1 MVKYSYDAFWKAF
14 IFSTII
20 FIFGLNMGSF
30 IENSTLDK
38 LEKNVINSEVELYDS
53 NIRSNVLE
61 YYNIS
66 CEKSIENT
74 FEIADKI
81 YEEVKLLEDLD
92 KSSTIVEG
100 FDEVHKRYDLLRT
113 QLWLDS
119 TNLKNNCQD
128 NFNLIVYIYEYNSK
142 KPQVISIQ
150 NLYESITSEI
160 KLDYDSEVLLIP
172 IANNMELNS
181 LELLLENYDVVNQTS
196 IIINNKYIIKG
207 ASNYEEIASY
217 LN

>member
-113 QLWLDS
+113 QLWLDA
-119 TNLKNNCQD
+119 TNLKTNCED

-142 KPQVISIQ
+142 KPQAISLQ

-160 KLDYDSEVLLIP
+160 KSDYDSEVLLIP
-172 IANNMELNS
+172 IANNMDLNS
-181 LELLLENYDVVNQTS
+181 LELLLENYNIVNQTS
-196 IIINNKYIIKG
+196 IIINNKYVIKG
-207 ASNYEEIASY
+207 ATNYQEIASY

>member
-1 MVKYSYDAFWKAF
+1 MVRYSYDAFWKAF

-66 CEKSIENT
+66 CEKAIENT

-81 YEEVKLLEDLD
+81 YEEVKMLEELD

-113 QLWLDS
+113 QLWLDA
-119 TNLKNNCQD
+119 TNLKTNCQD

-150 NLYESITSEI
+150 NLYEELTSEI
-160 KLDYDSEVLLIP
+160 KSNYESEVLLIP

-181 LELLLENYDVVNQTS
+181 LELLLENYNSVNQTS

>member
-81 YEEVKLLEDLD
+81 YEEVKMLEDLD

-113 QLWLDS
+113 QLWLDA
-119 TNLKNNCQD
+119 TNLKNTCQD

-181 LELLLENYDVVNQTS
+181 LELLLENYDIVNQTS
-196 IIINNKYIIKG
+196 IIINNKYVIKG
-207 ASNYEEIASY
+207 ATNYEEIASY

>member
-66 CEKSIENT
+66 CEKAIENT

-81 YEEVKLLEDLD
+81 YEEVKMLEELD

-113 QLWLDS
+113 QLWLDA
-119 TNLKNNCQD
+119 TNLKTNCQD

-150 NLYESITSEI
+150 NLYEELTSEI
-160 KLDYDSEVLLIP
+160 KSNYESEVLLIP

-181 LELLLENYDVVNQTS
+181 LELLLENYDIVNQTS
-196 IIINNKYIIKG
+196 IIINNKYVIKG
-207 ASNYEEIASY
+207 VTNYQEIASY

>member
-81 YEEVKLLEDLD
+81 YEEVKLLEELD

-113 QLWLDS
+113 QLWLDA

-150 NLYESITSEI
+150 NLYESVTSEI

-172 IANNMELNS
+172 IANNMDLNS
-181 LELLLENYDVVNQTS
+181 LELLLENYNIVNQTS
-196 IIINNKYIIKG
+196 IIINNKYVIKG
-207 ASNYEEIASY
+207 ATNYSEIASY

>member
-20 FIFGLNMGSF
+20 FVFGLNMGSF

-66 CEKSIENT
+66 CEKSIKNT
-74 FEIADKI
+74 FEMADKI

-92 KSSTIVEG
+92 KASTIVEG
-100 FDEVHKRYDLLRT
+100 FEEVHKRYDLLRT
-113 QLWLDS
+113 QLWLDA
-119 TNLKNNCQD
+119 TNLKTNCQD

-150 NLYESITSEI
+150 NLYEELTSEI
-160 KLDYDSEVLLIP
+160 KSNYESEVLLIP

-181 LELLLENYDVVNQTS
+181 LELLLENYNSVNQTS

>member
-66 CEKSIENT
+66 CEKAIENT

-81 YEEVKLLEDLD
+81 YEEVKMLEELD

-113 QLWLDS
+113 QLWLDA
-119 TNLKNNCQD
+119 TNLKTNCQD

-150 NLYESITSEI
+150 NLYEELTSEI
-160 KLDYDSEVLLIP
+160 KSNYESEVLLIP

-181 LELLLENYDVVNQTS
+181 LELLLENYNSVNQTS

>member
-81 YEEVKLLEDLD
+81 YEEVKMLEELD

-113 QLWLDS
+113 QLWLDA
-119 TNLKNNCQD
+119 TNLKTNCQD

-150 NLYESITSEI
+150 NLYEELTSEI
-160 KLDYDSEVLLIP
+160 KSNYESEVLLIP
-172 IANNMELNS
+172 IANNMDLNS
-181 LELLLENYDVVNQTS
+181 LELLLENYNSVNQTS

>member
-1 MVKYSYDAFWKAF
+1 MVRYSYDAFWKAF

-81 YEEVKLLEDLD
+81 YEEVKMLEELD

-113 QLWLDS
+113 QLWLDA
-119 TNLKNNCQD
+119 TNLKKNCEN
-128 NFNLIVYIYEYNSK
+128 NFNLHVYVYEYNSK

-150 NLYESITSEI
+150 NLYEELTSEI
-160 KLDYDSEVLLIP
+160 KSNYESEVLLIP

-181 LELLLENYDVVNQTS
+181 LELLLENYNSVNQTS

>member
-81 YEEVKLLEDLD
+81 YEEVKMLEELD

-113 QLWLDS
+113 QLWLDA
-119 TNLKNNCQD
+119 TNLKTNCQD

-150 NLYESITSEI
+150 NLYEELTSEI
-160 KLDYDSEVLLIP
+160 KSNYESEVLLIP

-181 LELLLENYDVVNQTS
+181 LELLLENYNSVNQTS

>member
-61 YYNIS
+61 YYDIS
-66 CEKSIENT
+66 CEKSIKNT

-92 KSSTIVEG
+92 KASTIVEG
-100 FDEVHKRYDLLRT
+100 FEEVHKRYDLLRT
-113 QLWLDS
+113 QLWLDA
-119 TNLKNNCQD
+119 TNLKTNCQD

-150 NLYESITSEI
+150 NLYEELTSEI
-160 KLDYDSEVLLIP
+160 KSNYESEVLLIP

-181 LELLLENYDVVNQTS
+181 LELLLENYDIVNQTS
-196 IIINNKYIIKG
+196 IIINNKYVIKG
-207 ASNYEEIASY
+207 VTNYQEIASY